1 MTNKIVSKSL
11 NEIRIDGGTQS
22 RTGVNQAVISEYAE
36 SMLAGA
42 EFPPIDCF
50 WDGSSLWLA
59 SGFHRYFAS
68 KEAGLVDVRVVEHI
82 GTRRDAVQYSLSAN
96 STHGLRRTT
105 EDKRRAVRMA
115 LEDAEWSQLSDREIA
130 RLTATSHP
138 FVGQLREAMNPT
150 KQAPESGNA
159 STQESAHRR
168 EDNTKSTPAP
178 TPRADQLPGNVST
191 HAPAEQTAEAGNV
204 STDDNAPTLAEIAD
218 EQQRE
223 IERLQADVQALQS
236 DDQRAETLKARRMLD
251 NAVRQQ
257 GEAMEKAKRAEEREA
272 WTKRQLMRCGA
283 AVGEAD
289 PTKIAA
295 AVEALARKAKV
306 AA

>member
-1 MTNKIVSKSL
+1 MKIKL
-11 NEIRIDGGTQS
+11 DAIRMDGGTQPRAS
-22 RTGVNQAVISEYAE
+22 IHEATVSEYAE
-36 SMLAGA
+36 AYMAGA
-42 EFPPIDCF
+42 TLPPPVVF
-50 WDGSSLWLA
+50 FDGSANWLGD
-59 SGFHRYFAS
+59 GFHRTHAARQ
-68 KEAGLVDVRVVEHI
+68 AGLVDMEVEI
-82 GTRRDAVQYSLSAN
+82 RPGTRRDAVQYSLSAN

-159 STQESAHRR
+159 STQESAPRR

-204 STDDNAPTLAEIAD
+204 SSDDDAPTLAEIAD

-272 WTKRQLMRCGA
+272 WNKRQLMRCGA